1 MLTHLR
7 RAARAVLLGALI
19 ALPLGGARSAL
30 ALPAPPKPVTANAE
44 ELAQLQAGQVVVRY
58 GGPTGETVAFVDV
71 AAPPDKVMAAVLDLP
86 PRKKEVSGLK
96 VLEIYRREPGLT
108 GARWE
113 AGMGP
118 YTLSFHVLY
127 EYDISAG
134 WCVYSLDKS
143 KPNDL
148 NSTAGSYQAYATSPG
163 HSRLVYRAK
172 ADASSPLPD
181 WAKKRVAY
189 SSAVEMVTG
198 MKRRAE
204 AAK

>member
-1 MLTHLR
+1 MQNHLR
-7 RAARAVLLGALI
+7 RALSAALLSLSLGASSP
-19 ALPLGGARSAL
+19 AQ

-58 GGPTGETVAFVDV
+58 GGSSGETVAFVDV
-71 AAPPDKVMAAVLDLP
+71 AASPDKVMQAVLDLP

-127 EYDISAG
+127 EYDLAAG
-134 WCVYSLDKS
+134 WCVYSLDTS

-189 SSAVEMVTG
+189 SSAVEMVGG

>member
-1 MLTHLR
+1 MQNHLR
-7 RAARAVLLGALI
+7 RALGA
-19 ALPLGGARSAL
+19 ALLSLSLGASSPAL

-44 ELAQLQAGQVVVRY
+44 ELAQLQAGEVVVRY
-58 GGPTGETVAFVDV
+58 GGPGGETVAFVDV
-71 AAPPDKVMAAVLDLP
+71 AAPPDKVMQAVLDLP

-127 EYDISAG
+127 EYDLAAG
-134 WCVYSLDKS
+134 WCVYSLDTS

-189 SSAVEMVTG
+189 SSAVEMVGG

>member
-1 MLTHLR
+1 MQNHLR
-7 RAARAVLLGALI
+7 RALGA
-19 ALPLGGARSAL
+19 ALLSLSLGASSPAQ

-58 GGPTGETVAFVDV
+58 GGSSGETVAFVDV
-71 AAPPDKVMAAVLDLP
+71 AAPPDKVMQAVLDLP

-127 EYDISAG
+127 EYDLAAG
-134 WCVYSLDKS
+134 WCVYSLDTS

-189 SSAVEMVTG
+189 SSAVEMVGG